1 MENYYMT
8 INDRTIINEYKNY
21 LIKNIENST
30 DINKNIKSIDDIKNY
45 CKEALLEFDKLEE
58 LDNEQNRYYNNY
70 EEFRLAMD
78 KIALG
83 LNKAF
88 KLKLSNKDK
97 EQLSITFIEL
107 NNKFEVLFRKNIM
120 KDVYVWK

>member
-1 MENYYMT
+1 MT

-58 LDNEQNRYYNNY
+58 LDNEYKLYDKNY
-70 EEFRLAMD
+70 EEFRLAMG
-78 KIALG
+78 KFALG

-97 EQLSITFIEL
+97 EQLRITFIEL
-107 NNKFEVLFRKNIM
+107 NNKFEVLFRKNII

>member
-1 MENYYMT
+1 MT

-45 CKEALLEFDKLEE
+45 CKEALLEFKKLEE
-58 LDNEQNRYYNNY
+58 LDNEYKLYDKNY
-70 EEFRLAMD
+70 EEFRLAMG
-78 KIALG
+78 KFALG
-83 LNKAF
+83 LSKAF

>member
-1 MENYYMT
+1 MS

-45 CKEALLEFDKLEE
+45 CKEALLEFNKLEE
-58 LDNEQNRYYNNY
+58 LDSEYKLYDKNY
-70 EEFRLAMD
+70 EEFRLAMG
-78 KIALG
+78 KFALG
-83 LNKAF
+83 LSKAF
-88 KLKLSNKDK
+88 KLKINNKDK
-97 EQLSITFIEL
+97 AQLSSKFIEL
-107 NNKFEVLFRKNIM
+107 NNKFEVLFRKNII